1 MQGWLLDFAEYVREL
16 LPEELAEPFI
26 ALARPAIRLS
36 VTEKGEN
43 VVGRL
48 GGLPRLP
55 EGVSWPRA
63 GDGGPAMRFLAEL
76 DCAALAAYE
85 PDIDLPAEG
94 TLLFFTTWDC
104 TAARVIPL
112 PPGAVRVAEREVPV
126 RGEAR
131 VFPEA
136 PLTAVTEPSWP
147 DPGHPAVLD
156 AFGSLDA
163 ARELVWDRVVRL
175 DDEDEDSGDED
186 SGDEDSGDGGETFAW
201 ELELYGERRKRRGPR
216 HQVGGYSDALQS
228 PVGTAAASAAG
239 LDPKDPGFAAEASQW
254 VNLLQLDEDNGMIFG
269 DGAVLIFGIRRDR
282 LAARDF
288 SQIFPYVQG
297 H

>member
-1 MQGWLLDFAEYVREL
+1 MGAMQDWMLDFAEYVREL

-36 VTEKGEN
+36 IAEEGQT

-55 EGVSWPRA
+55 EGMLWPCA
-63 GDGGPAMRFLAEL
+63 GDGGPAMQFLAEL

-85 PDIDLPAEG
+85 SDIGLPAEG
-94 TLLFFTTWDC
+94 TLLFFATWDS
-104 TAARVIPL
+104 AAAQVIVL
-112 PPGAVRVAEREVPV
+112 PPGALRVPEREVPV
-126 RGEAR
+126 GGEAR
-131 VFPEA
+131 MFPEV
-136 PLTAVTEPSWP
+136 PLAAETVASWP
-147 DPGHPAVLD
+147 TRGHD
-156 AFGSLDA
+156 
-163 ARELVWDRVVRL
+163 ELVELGDEFWDRVVGEPWEVFADQL
-175 DDEDEDSGDED
+175 AEFAEAE
-186 SGDEDSGDGGETFAW
+186 GGRA
-201 ELELYGERRKRRGPR
+201 

-228 PVGTAAASAAG
+228 PIEAAAAYAAG
-239 LDPKDPGFAAEASQW
+239 LKPRDPGFAAEASRW

-269 DGAVLIFGIRRDR
+269 DGGILIFGIRRDR

-288 SQIFPYVQG
+288 SQVFPHVQG

>member
-1 MQGWLLDFAEYVREL
+1 MGGMQDWMLDFAEYVREL

-36 VTEKGEN
+36 IAEEGET

-55 EGVSWPRA
+55 EGVPWPCA
-63 GDGGPAMRFLAEL
+63 GDGGPAMQFLAEL
-76 DCAALAAYE
+76 DCVMLAAYE
-85 PDIDLPAEG
+85 SDIGLPAEG
-94 TLLFFTTWDC
+94 TLLFFATWDS
-104 TAARVIPL
+104 AAAQVILL
-112 PPGAVRVAEREVPV
+112 PPGAIRVPEREVPV
-126 RGEAR
+126 GGEAR

-136 PLTAVTEPSWP
+136 PLAAVTVASWP
-147 DPGHPAVLD
+147 TRGHD
-156 AFGSLDA
+156 A
-163 ARELVWDRVVRL
+163 LVKLGEEFWDRVVGEPWEVFADQL
-175 DDEDEDSGDED
+175 AEFAEAE
-186 SGDEDSGDGGETFAW
+186 GGRA
-201 ELELYGERRKRRGPR
+201 

-228 PVGTAAASAAG
+228 PIEVAAAYAAG
-239 LDPKDPGFAAEASQW
+239 LNPRDPGYAAEASQW

-269 DGAVLIFGIRRDR
+269 DGGILIFGIRRDR

-288 SQIFPYVQG
+288 SQVFPYVQG